1 MNLCSGKTISM
12 LEIAKIVQK
21 NSIAINKNPKLFV
34 KGQKIDKKNLM
45 RKINIIK
52 NKNKF
57 RISNYEMKKLNI
69 KPKIDISNGIKKTL
83 KELEGNNN

>member
-21 NSIAINKNPKLFV
+21 NSIVINKNPTLFV
-34 KGQKIDKKNLM
+34 KGQKIDKKNLV
-45 RKINIIK
+45 IK

-57 RISNYEMKKLNI
+57 RISNNEMKKLNI

-83 KELEGNNN
+83 MELEGSNN

>member
-1 MNLCSGKTISM
+1 M

-21 NSIAINKNPKLFV
+21 NSIVINKNPTLFV
-34 KGQKIDKKNLM
+34 KGQKIDKKNLV
-45 RKINIIK
+45 IK

-57 RISNYEMKKLNI
+57 RISNNEMKKLNI

-83 KELEGNNN
+83 MELEGSNN

>member
-1 MNLCSGKTISM
+1 M

-21 NSIAINKNPKLFV
+21 NSIAINKNPTLFV
-34 KGQKIDKKNLM
+34 KGQKVDKKNLM

-83 KELEGNNN
+83 KELEGSNN